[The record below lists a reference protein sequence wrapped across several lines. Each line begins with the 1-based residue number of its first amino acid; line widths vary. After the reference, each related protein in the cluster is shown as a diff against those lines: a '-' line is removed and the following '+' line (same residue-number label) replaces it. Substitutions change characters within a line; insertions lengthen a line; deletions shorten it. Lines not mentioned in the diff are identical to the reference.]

1 MNEKLIVL
9 IFNILKSKV
18 GLSLAKSG
26 LESFVNH
33 VQLHINLK
41 KKHKRLLQILEK
53 LSLDWKYL
61 SAKPLPEN
69 KIWEI
74 IIDIRVRN

>member
-41 KKHKRLLQILEK
+41 KKTQEA
-53 LSLDWKYL
+53 ST
-61 SAKPLPEN
+61 N
-69 KIWEI
+69 
-74 IIDIRVRN
+74 IRKT

>member
-53 LSLDWKYL
+53 LSLD
-61 SAKPLPEN
+61 
-69 KIWEI
+69 
-74 IIDIRVRN
+74 

>member
-18 GLSLAKSG
+18 DLSLAKSG

-41 KKHKRLLQILEK
+41 KKKHKRLLQILEK
-53 LSLDWKYL
+53 LSLD
-61 SAKPLPEN
+61 
-69 KIWEI
+69 
-74 IIDIRVRN
+74 